1 MSDRRPSF
9 YEMGPPDPINYLRGS
24 LAALSVD
31 DIYEQGS
38 SNRGDSDYRRL
49 DSDDEGYNVRE
60 SGDEDGGGGEGEGG
74 LANSKVKKR
83 TDSRAETKARHH
95 HHPHQDPPARE
106 RPSDGAAWPYRE
118 TLSFTRSLVFYGAG
132 SITAESEEACAHI
145 QTCRSMRQKYQGSK
159 GTIIRGGNVL
169 MAKDITFRIGH
180 EVRGSIP
187 RYCLSSLLFFFSCVY
202 SLSFFRP
209 TGCRRDLSLVLAQS
223 KYRGS
228 SFGRTIFQ
236 RLQPSR

>member
-1 MSDRRPSF
+1 MSDRSPSF

-24 LAALSVD
+24 LVALSVD
-31 DIYEQGS
+31 DIYEGS
-38 SNRGDSDYRRL
+38 SNHRGDSDYRRL
-49 DSDDEGYNVRE
+49 DSDDEGYNTREGDDEGGDSGE
-60 SGDEDGGGGEGEGG
+60 SGV
-74 LANSKVKKR
+74 AKSKVKKR
-83 TDSRAETKARHH
+83 TDSRSETKTHH
-95 HHPHQDPPARE
+95 HHHHQDPPARE

-180 EVRGSIP
+180 EVRVGFEFT
-187 RYCLSSLLFFFSCVY
+187 R
-202 SLSFFRP
+202 
-209 TGCRRDLSLVLAQS
+209 AHE
-223 KYRGS
+223 
-228 SFGRTIFQ
+228 GRVKGTAM
-236 RLQPSR
+236 PVPWC